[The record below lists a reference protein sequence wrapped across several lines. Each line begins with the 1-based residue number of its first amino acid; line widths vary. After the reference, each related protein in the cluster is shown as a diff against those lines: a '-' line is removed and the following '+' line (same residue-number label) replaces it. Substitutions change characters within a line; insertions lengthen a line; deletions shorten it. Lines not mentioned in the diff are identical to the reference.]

1 MATILPFNSEA
12 GGSFDEHMTGIMGEA
27 FDDACARLH
36 DTAQPDIVFE
46 VIARRIIG
54 AAGKGER
61 DPIRLRDTALAA
73 LGSERLAH

>member
-1 MATILPFNSEA
+1 MATILPFISDTP
-12 GGSFDEHMTGIMGEA
+12 GSFDEHMTAVMGEA
-27 FDDACARLH
+27 FDYACAQLH
-36 DTAQPDIVFE
+36 DAAQPAIVFE

-61 DPIRLRDTALAA
+61 DPFRLRDNALAA